1 MTHDRA
7 EDAMRTLRMI
17 NAHAEG
23 EIGFVAIDGVPDVPG
38 HSLAAKLDHLNRVDG
53 GLRRQL
59 ALAPRGNPA
68 ASVNLVFPPGDEAES
83 TLLRSA

>member
-7 EDAMRTLRMI
+7 DGAMRPLRMI

-38 HSLAAKLDHLNRVDG
+38 HSLAAKLDHPSTGWMG
-53 GLRRQL
+53 GC
-59 ALAPRGNPA
+59 A
-68 ASVNLVFPPGDEAES
+68 ASWHWHRAAI
-83 TLLRSA
+83 RRRR

>member
-7 EDAMRTLRMI
+7 DGAMRPLRMI

-38 HSLAAKLDHLNRVDG
+38 HSLAARLDHLNRVDG
-53 GLRRQL
+53 GLRRQS
-59 ALAPRGNPA
+59 ALAPRGNP
-68 ASVNLVFPPGDEAES
+68 NR
-83 TLLRSA
+83 LR